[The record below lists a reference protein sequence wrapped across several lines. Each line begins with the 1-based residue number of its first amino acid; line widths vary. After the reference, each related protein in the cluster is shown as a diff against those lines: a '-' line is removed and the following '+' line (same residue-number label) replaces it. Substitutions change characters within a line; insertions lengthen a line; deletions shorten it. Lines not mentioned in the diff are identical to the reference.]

1 MNKKVILIFVIITA
15 IIFSILPGC
24 MVNSLRLTEII
35 LPYGEISYSLM
46 KTNIGHP
53 TIIYSKEITNI
64 ELIFNKELSSEQS
77 FKIFSISKD
86 ILPKTLLNG
95 VDFEISGREIIIK
108 GQITQ
113 NITSFMIPDLLRSN
127 QGLKMMDDLYIY
139 FSPSQF
145 DNLTNSDMV
154 GVQKILKKKGDGKK
168 IGIAV
173 NLNALPINRLDENYL
188 QKAYTEIPVYNN
200 PNGKKIFSLKNG
212 DGFEIVTKHEEFD
225 QIAFKYKNEQGKIIT
240 IQGFIQKKFVYRV
253 PEPLNNNVDFSIFSQ
268 QFLCVV
274 AKKIMSDVPNPL
286 PYFPYIQVQV
296 NKLGNSGIEILQSGV
311 LPLTDEKTNLLELNA
326 LFNTIIGATDIEDN
340 LQNSEYISTLTHN
353 VQTLDYCNAF
363 IKNYTETLVDFIQK
377 FNVSSQFIQFK
388 QKIINYINLKSD
400 LLLFR
405 LSLED
410 NTSISKEIILNNF
423 LKRVPTNAD
432 LRKKIED
439 ISFQLKDVNA
449 NSNYDEFVN
458 AIKINILKQVEI
470 ELATFTDQVFFPGG
484 NWIREEFGKP
494 HIL

>member
-1 MNKKVILIFVIITA
+1 LNKKGILIFVIITA
-15 IIFSILPGC
+15 IIFSIFPGC
-24 MVNSLRLTEII
+24 MVNSLSLTEII
-35 LPYGEISYSLM
+35 LPYGDISYSLM

-64 ELIFNKELSSEQS
+64 ELIFNKELSSEKN

-145 DNLTNSDMV
+145 DNLTNSDTV

-173 NLNALPINRLDENYL
+173 NLDALPIDRLDENYL

-200 PNGKKIFSLKNG
+200 PNNKKIFSLKNG
-212 DGFEIVTKHEEFD
+212 DGFEIISEHEEFD
-225 QIAFKYKNEQGKIIT
+225 HIAFVYKDERGKITT
-240 IQGFIQKKFVYRV
+240 IRGYIQKKFVYRI
-253 PEPLNNNVDFSIFSQ
+253 PEPLNNDVNFSIFSQ

-274 AKKIMSDVPNPL
+274 AKKIMSNVPNPL

-296 NKLGNSGIEILQSGV
+296 NKLGNSGIEILQSGA
-311 LPLTDEKTNLLELNA
+311 LPLTEEKTNLLELNA

-340 LQNSEYISTLTHN
+340 LQNTEYISTLTYN
-353 VQTLDYCNAF
+353 VQTQDFCSAF
-363 IKNYTETLVDFIQK
+363 IKNYIETLEDFVQK
-377 FNVSSQFIQFK
+377 FNVASQFIQFK
-388 QKIINYINLKSD
+388 QEIINYINLKSY
-400 LLLFR
+400 LVLFR
-405 LSLED
+405 LSLGV
-410 NTSISKEIILNNF
+410 NTSISKETIINNF
-423 LKRVPTNAD
+423 MKRVQASAD
-432 LRKKIED
+432 LQKKIED
-439 ISFQLKDVNA
+439 IAFKLKDVNA
-449 NSNYDEFVN
+449 NFSYNEFVN
-458 AIKINILKQVEI
+458 EIKINILKQVEI
-470 ELATFTDQVFFPGG
+470 ELATLSDQAFFPVG
-484 NWIREEFGKP
+484 NWVREEFNKP
-494 HIL
+494 HAL